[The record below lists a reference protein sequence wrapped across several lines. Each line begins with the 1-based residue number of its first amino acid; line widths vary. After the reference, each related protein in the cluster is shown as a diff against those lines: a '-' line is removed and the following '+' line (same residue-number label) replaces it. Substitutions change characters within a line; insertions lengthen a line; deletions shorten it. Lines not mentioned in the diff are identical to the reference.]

1 MTYFAAMLLAASILP
16 RAHATSSSASR
27 AFSSSS
33 SSCSFVSSR
42 PSDGRREHR
51 LRRLVESFSS
61 SSSSPSDGE
70 KTEQV
75 NVSRLS
81 TLQALLS
88 ERGAPG
94 SVGCNLGNGDLVA
107 ISPSSSSS
115 GEYRDLHPH
124 LLPLARSVSSGH
136 VVCALRRGYADDVEF
151 FDTPALLARPW
162 PIVESAAG
170 LPGMRLLSLNSEH
183 LMRRIAADADS
194 SSEDGEDGE
203 EDVARRVVE
212 TYNDGLGFGRLSEKS
227 MDEPYARGSVAKL
240 GYGLDKYVLLRVGP
254 FPDLYETMSNR
265 HLVKGDVESSLIA
278 AEACN
283 GKFGGRFGSTFSFYA
298 KLLASLS
305 RGEESRDAA
314 RLTLRMPLPTLG
326 LKRGDYVDV
335 ARMAYA
341 ASDDDGDVAMARMLE
356 MYEKIREH
364 EGNDNAGDK
373 TPKQKAIEDA
383 DYVLDVACL
392 TGRGYGDV
400 RGEVA
405 AIYRGAG
412 MEEDARFVERCG

>member
-1 MTYFAAMLLAASILP
+1 MIHLAAMLLASILP
-16 RAHATSSSASR
+16 RARATPSASR
-27 AFSSSS
+27 AFSVP
-33 SSCSFVSSR
+33 SCTFVLSR
-42 PSDGRREHR
+42 RDGRGHR
-51 LRRLVESFSS
+51 RRRLVESFSS
-61 SSSSPSDGE
+61 SSSDGE

-88 ERGAPG
+88 EWGAPG
-94 SVGCNLGNGDLVA
+94 SVGCNLGSGDLVA
-107 ISPSSSSS
+107 VPPSSSSSSSS

-124 LLPLARSVSSGH
+124 LLPLARSASSGH

-151 FDTPALLARPW
+151 FDTSALLARPW
-162 PIVESAAG
+162 PIVESAVG

-194 SSEDGEDGE
+194 SDNNED
-203 EDVARRVVE
+203 AASRVVE
-212 TYNDGLGFGRLSEKS
+212 TYNNGLGFGRLSEKS
-227 MDEPYARGSVAKL
+227 MDEPYVRGSVVKL

-265 HLVKGDVESSLIA
+265 HLLKGDVESSLIA

-283 GKFGGRFGSTFSFYA
+283 VKFGGRFGSTFAFYA

-305 RGEESRDAA
+305 PRRDEESRDAA
-314 RLTLRMPLPTLG
+314 RMTLRMPLPTLG
-326 LKRGDYVDV
+326 LKRGEYVDV
-335 ARMAYA
+335 ARMAGYA
-341 ASDDDGDVAMARMLE
+341 LPEDDGNIAMARMLE
-356 MYEKIREH
+356 MYETIREH

-392 TGRGYGDV
+392 MGRRYGDV

-412 MEEDARFVERCG
+412 MEEDARFMER

>member
-1 MTYFAAMLLAASILP
+1 M
-16 RAHATSSSASR
+16 
-27 AFSSSS
+27 
-33 SSCSFVSSR
+33 
-42 PSDGRREHR
+42 
-51 LRRLVESFSS
+51 
-61 SSSSPSDGE
+61 
-70 KTEQV
+70 
-75 NVSRLS
+75 
-81 TLQALLS
+81 
-88 ERGAPG
+88 
-94 SVGCNLGNGDLVA
+94 GCNLGNGDLVA

-194 SSEDGEDGE
+194 GGDGED
-203 EDVARRVVE
+203 VAGRVVG
-212 TYNDGLGFGRLSEKS
+212 TYNDGLGLGRLPEKS

-283 GKFGGRFGSTFSFYA
+283 GKFGGRFGSTFAFYA

-305 RGEESRDAA
+305 PRRDEESRDAA

-335 ARMAYA
+335 ARMAGYA

-356 MYEKIREH
+356 MSEKIREH

>member
-1 MTYFAAMLLAASILP
+1 
-16 RAHATSSSASR
+16 
-27 AFSSSS
+27 
-33 SSCSFVSSR
+33 
-42 PSDGRREHR
+42 
-51 LRRLVESFSS
+51 
-61 SSSSPSDGE
+61 
-70 KTEQV
+70 
-75 NVSRLS
+75 
-81 TLQALLS
+81 
-88 ERGAPG
+88 
-94 SVGCNLGNGDLVA
+94 
-107 ISPSSSSS
+107 
-115 GEYRDLHPH
+115 
-124 LLPLARSVSSGH
+124 
-136 VVCALRRGYADDVEF
+136 
-151 FDTPALLARPW
+151 
-162 PIVESAAG
+162 
-170 LPGMRLLSLNSEH
+170 
-183 LMRRIAADADS
+183 
-194 SSEDGEDGE
+194 
-203 EDVARRVVE
+203 
-212 TYNDGLGFGRLSEKS
+212 
-227 MDEPYARGSVAKL
+227 
-240 GYGLDKYVLLRVGP
+240 
-254 FPDLYETMSNR
+254 
-265 HLVKGDVESSLIA
+265 LIA